1 MATAVLLLA
10 AVVAWMLYRRQSED
24 GTLPDGLTIRG
35 ATVSVANVDAVERRK
50 VWQFLGVPR
59 DGSKDAI
66 LLGERWQLQ
75 EIGRRLEFLPVNGFT
90 IAPMQWVSHRPNRQ
104 LLVDRPPNG
113 TWSKAAWNNALMDFD
128 SWWVPRMVTL
138 REAQQMDVIEL
149 PPNLRES

>member
-66 LLGERWQLQ
+66 LLGERWQMQ

-90 IAPMQWVSHRPNRQ
+90 IAPMQWVSHRPDRR
-104 LLVDRPPNG
+104 LLIDRPPSG
-113 TWSKAAWNNALMDFD
+113 LWSKDGWNEALNGWD
-128 SWWVPRMVTL
+128 SWWAPKVVSVL
-138 REAQQMDVIEL
+138 EAKTMDVIEL
-149 PPNLRES
+149 PPNLREI